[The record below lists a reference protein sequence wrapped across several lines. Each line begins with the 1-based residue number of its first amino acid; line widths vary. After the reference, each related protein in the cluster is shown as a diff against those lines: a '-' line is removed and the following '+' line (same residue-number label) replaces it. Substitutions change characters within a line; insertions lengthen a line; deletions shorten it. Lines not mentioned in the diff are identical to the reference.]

1 MIKTFVVCT
10 VLCAAVAALVRFH
23 GPIVNGAGPNH
34 TPLTTAKLAGAR
46 AVAVDESNT
55 AQSLNDDRFTR
66 QASAAK
72 TSTESSTVA
81 LGAAKAGWADL
92 FNH

>member
-1 MIKTFVVCT
+1 M
-10 VLCAAVAALVRFH
+10 
-23 GPIVNGAGPNH
+23 NGAGPNH